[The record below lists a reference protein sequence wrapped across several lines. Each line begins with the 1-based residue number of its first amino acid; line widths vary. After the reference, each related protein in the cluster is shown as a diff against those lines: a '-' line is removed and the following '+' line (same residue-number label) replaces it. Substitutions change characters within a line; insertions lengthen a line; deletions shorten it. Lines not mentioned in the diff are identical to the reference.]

1 MSETQPTVEDLIKNC
16 PSTCI
21 FPFYIWGLVD
31 TTSPSCQG
39 CRKLLEAI
47 EKGEVK
53 IPGAELA
60 NKVRKIAEEK
70 REKGEPVLF
79 VVSPILKTDYD
90 EHGNIV
96 FKGIEG
102 IELGILTPAEIT
114 PTQDGKAKAKM
125 KYEKIS
131 EIKQVREHE

>member
-1 MSETQPTVEDLIKNC
+1 MDETQLTVEDLIKNC
-16 PSTCI
+16 PSTCMY
-21 FPFYIWGLVD
+21 PFYPFYPWVD
-31 TTSPSCQG
+31 TTSPSCRG

-60 NKVRKIAEEK
+60 NKTRKIAEEK

-79 VVSPILKTDYD
+79 VVSPVLRVDYD
-90 EHGNIV
+90 EHGNIA

-102 IELGILTPAEIT
+102 IELGVLTPT
-114 PTQDGKAKAKM
+114 SDGKV
-125 KYEKIS
+125 KYEKIGK
-131 EIKQVREHE
+131 IKQVREHE

>member
-1 MSETQPTVEDLIKNC
+1 VREVGETQPTVEDLIKNC
-16 PSTCI
+16 PSTCMY
-21 FPFYIWGLVD
+21 PFYPIYPWVD

-47 EKGEVK
+47 ERGEVK
-53 IPGAELA
+53 IPNAELA
-60 NKVRKIAEEK
+60 NKMRKIAEKK

-79 VVSPILKTDYD
+79 VVSPVLRADYD

-102 IELGILTPAEIT
+102 IELGVLTPT
-114 PTQDGKAKAKM
+114 SNGKV
-125 KYEKIS
+125 KYEKIG